1 MNEGKTFD
9 ELVREHWAETR
20 KKALRHITYMIGNA
34 LHGGFVEVDD
44 LNERFIPI
52 RDCELCESEIT
63 YVNSDYIREYSLEAL
78 NEKEQ
83 EHWEITVEYEA
94 QR

>member
-1 MNEGKTFD
+1 MEKTFD

-20 KKALRHITYMIGNA
+20 KKALRHIVYAVDDGVRE
-34 LHGGFVEVDD
+34 GYVEIDD
-44 LNERFIPI
+44 LNENFIPI
-52 RDCELCESEIT
+52 RDTELCEAETT
-63 YVNSDYIREYSLEAL
+63 YVNSDCIREYKLKPL
-78 NEKEQ
+78 DTKEQ